1 MQVTIIVWKF
11 HVWYL
16 GDHDDREYCEGNV
29 SGEDDEAFEL
39 PPPPHNG
46 SRGGAQRGKLKNSMN
61 SSVNVRFIFNS
72 T

>member
-1 MQVTIIVWKF
+1 MQVKIIVWKF

-46 SRGGAQRGKLKNSMN
+46 SRGGAQRGKLKISMN
-61 SSVNVRFIFNS
+61 SSVHLHFIFIS